1 MHLKY
6 DIYHVLIN
14 FEKVEILSVMSRCES
29 CIARQLNSMKA
40 LTKEELKRV
49 SDCKTTK
56 FYKKGDVIFD
66 EGESLHGV
74 YCVRD
79 GVCKLTKLSAN
90 GKDHTV
96 KLLGKG
102 ELIGQRSI
110 ISDERTN
117 LSAVAINDI
126 ELCYVPKDQIL
137 TNIHENKDFSFNVLQ
152 HLASDL
158 KGAEDDLITMAQ
170 KSVKERLAEA
180 LMYVSRTFGIDSNGY
195 LSLTLSRE
203 DYASIVGTATESA
216 IRILSQFKKEGLIS
230 TTGKQIKIE
239 DLEGLKRIE

>member
-1 MHLKY
+1 
-6 DIYHVLIN
+6 
-14 FEKVEILSVMSRCES
+14 MSRCES
-29 CIARQLNSMKA
+29 CIARQLNSMNS
-40 LTKEELKRV
+40 LTKEELKKV
-49 SDCKTTK
+49 SACKTTR

-66 EGESLHGV
+66 EGETLHGV

-102 ELIGQRSI
+102 ELLGQRSI

-117 LSAVAINDI
+117 LSAIALNDI
-126 ELCYVPKDQIL
+126 ELCYVPKDQIVSSL
-137 TNIHENKDFSFNVLQ
+137 HENHKFSFDVLQ
-152 HLASDL
+152 RLAKDL
-158 KGAEDDLITMAQ
+158 KGAEEDLINMAQ
-170 KSVKERLAEA
+170 KTVKQRLAQS
-180 LMYVSRTFGIDSNGY
+180 LIYVENTFGSDDAGY
-195 LSLTLSRE
+195 LNVLLSRE

-230 TTGKQIKIE
+230 TSGKQIKIE
-239 DLEGLKRIE
+239 NLEALKKVE

>member
-1 MHLKY
+1 MKS
-6 DIYHVLIN
+6 N
-14 FEKVEILSVMSRCES
+14 SMSRCES
-29 CIARQLNSMKA
+29 CITRQLNSMRA
-40 LTKEELKRV
+40 LSKEELKRV
-49 SDCKTTK
+49 SDCKTTR

-66 EGESLHGV
+66 EGESLNGV
-74 YCVRD
+74 YCVRS

-102 ELIGQRSI
+102 ELIGQRSV
-110 ISDERTN
+110 ISNERTN
-117 LSAVAINDI
+117 LSAIALNDM
-126 ELCYVPKDQIL
+126 ELCYVPKDQIISS
-137 TNIHENKDFSFNVLQ
+137 IHDNKDFTIELLQ
-152 HLASDL
+152 QMASDL

-170 KSVKERLAEA
+170 KSVKQRLAEA
-180 LMYVSRTFGIDSNGY
+180 LIYVETTFGSDAKGY

-239 DLEGLKRIE
+239 DLEGLQRIE